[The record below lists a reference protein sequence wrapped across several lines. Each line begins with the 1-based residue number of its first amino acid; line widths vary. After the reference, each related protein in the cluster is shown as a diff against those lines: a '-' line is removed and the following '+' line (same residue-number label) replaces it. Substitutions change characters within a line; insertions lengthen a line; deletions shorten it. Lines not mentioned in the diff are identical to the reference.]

1 MHINSSPLNFPVVLV
16 AAASLLGAI
25 YTTTP
30 AHARDLVGTQV
41 TAKAHSARDSTGRK
55 ALAKNAPTRLAR
67 SQATD
72 MNEAVASSM
81 LTSHG
86 EGTDAARKAEFARR
100 LFWVM
105 LSMR

>member
-1 MHINSSPLNFPVVLV
+1 MRITSSPLNLPMALI

-30 AHARDLVGTQV
+30 AHARDLVGTQLV
-41 TAKAHSARDSTGRK
+41 AKAQPPRDSG
-55 ALAKNAPTRLAR
+55 ASINPAKRPGTRVTR

-86 EGTDAARKAEFARR
+86 DGTEAARRAEFARR

>member
-1 MHINSSPLNFPVVLV
+1 MRIPSSPLNFPMVLV
-16 AAASLLGAI
+16 AAASVVVAI
-25 YTTTP
+25 YTSTP

-41 TAKAHSARDSTGRK
+41 TAKAQPPRDTTGAAATKK
-55 ALAKNAPTRLAR
+55 ASTRLAR
-67 SQATD
+67 TRATD
-72 MNEAVASSM
+72 VNEAVASSM

-86 EGTDAARKAEFARR
+86 EGTDAARRAEFARR